1 MEKSNKIKNLS
12 QNALLFTISGFG
24 TRIISF
30 FLVPLYTYVLSTDE
44 FGSVDLVTTTVQLL
58 IPVLT
63 INIQDAVL
71 RFSLD
76 KNYKAEDAICVGF
89 KIIGAS
95 SALLGVILFGLDYSG
110 IIPLESNYMFF
121 LYLSFTSGALNNNLS
136 MYLKAKDH
144 VKTLAVWG
152 ITNTAVTCLVN
163 LLLLLGMHLGING
176 YMIAY
181 VSGTIV
187 ADVGMFL
194 SGNIMKD

>member
-44 FGSVDLVTTTVQLL
+44 FGSVDLVTTTAQLL

-76 KNYKAEDAICVGF
+76 KTIKR
-89 KIIGAS
+89 KM
-95 SALLGVILFGLDYSG
+95 LF
-110 IIPLESNYMFF
+110 
-121 LYLSFTSGALNNNLS
+121 
-136 MYLKAKDH
+136 
-144 VKTLAVWG
+144 V
-152 ITNTAVTCLVN
+152 
-163 LLLLLGMHLGING
+163 
-176 YMIAY
+176 
-181 VSGTIV
+181 
-187 ADVGMFL
+187 
-194 SGNIMKD
+194 

>member
-121 LYLSFTSGALNNNLS
+121 FY
-136 MYLKAKDH
+136 
-144 VKTLAVWG
+144 
-152 ITNTAVTCLVN
+152 IC
-163 LLLLLGMHLGING
+163 LLLLGRL
-176 YMIAY
+176 
-181 VSGTIV
+181 TIICQCI
-187 ADVGMFL
+187 L
-194 SGNIMKD
+194 KQRIMSKH